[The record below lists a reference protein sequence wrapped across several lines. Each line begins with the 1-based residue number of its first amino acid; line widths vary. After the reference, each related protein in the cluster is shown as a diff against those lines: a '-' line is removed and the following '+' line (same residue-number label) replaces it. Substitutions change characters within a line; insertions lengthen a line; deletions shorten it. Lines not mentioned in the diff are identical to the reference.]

1 MSQHV
6 ASHDEN
12 QSDTHRIL
20 IGVSGG
26 IAAYKIATLVS
37 GLAKRGHD
45 VTVIMTQ
52 AATRFVGPDTF
63 RALSGNDVYTC
74 VFDPSMPLGTHV
86 TVTKDKDVFLIAP
99 ATAQTIAAMAHGTAN
114 DLLTAAYLAFEG
126 PVLAAPAMNSRMWT
140 KPAVQ
145 RNVAQLA
152 DDGVVLIGP
161 EIGWLSCREQGEG
174 RMSESDTLMDAIFTT
189 LSTNAN
195 DDRAP

>member
-1 MSQHV
+1 MSQDV

-12 QSDTHRIL
+12 KSDSARIL

-37 GLAKRGHD
+37 GLAKHGHD

-52 AATRFVGPDTF
+52 AATRFIGSDTF

-74 VFDPSMPLGTHV
+74 VFEQSMPLGAHV
-86 TVTKDKDVFLIAP
+86 SVTKDKDVFLIAP
-99 ATAQTIAAMAHGTAN
+99 ATAQAIAAMAHGSAN

-126 PVLAAPAMNSRMWT
+126 PVLAAPAMNARMWN
-140 KPAVQ
+140 KPSVQ
-145 RNVAQLA
+145 RNVSQLV

-161 EIGWLSCREQGEG
+161 EVGWLSCREQGEG
-174 RMSESDTLMDAIFTT
+174 RMSEPDTLMKAIFTT
-189 LSTNAN
+189 LSTNPN
-195 DDRAP
+195 DV